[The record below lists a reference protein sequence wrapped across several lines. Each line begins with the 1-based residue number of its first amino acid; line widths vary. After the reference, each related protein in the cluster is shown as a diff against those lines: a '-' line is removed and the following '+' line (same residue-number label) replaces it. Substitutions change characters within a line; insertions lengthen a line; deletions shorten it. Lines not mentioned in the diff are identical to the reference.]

1 MTAGNEPFF
10 GLTQRFAADWVKYIL
25 AILGAYERYG
35 ASEHGEA
42 KSFKNTNPGLPSK
55 VAIFRHPLKNGVIN
69 ALQPL

>member
-1 MTAGNEPFF
+1 MREVR
-10 GLTQRFAADWVKYIL
+10 GLQQSVSRREMG
-25 AILGAYERYG
+25 ILGAYERCG